1 MNQRILSTLGFD
13 KVKQQLLQFIVTA
26 QGTNEV
32 SELLPIA
39 DENKIQ
45 SWLNETQDGLKVQ
58 RLRGGIPIP
67 KLENIQPHMKRI
79 EIGADLNGIELA
91 QVGRVLSTTSELT
104 RFFDELSENEVDFER
119 LYMWREQLEVL
130 PELNRQLKQA
140 IDDDGYV
147 TDEASPALK
156 AIRQNIRRS
165 EQTIREELDSII
177 RGKNARYLS
186 DALVT
191 MRNERYVIPV
201 KQEYLSLIH
210 I

>member
-67 KLENIQPHMKRI
+67 KLENINH
-79 EIGADLNGIELA
+79 
-91 QVGRVLSTTSELT
+91 T
-104 RFFDELSENEVDFER
+104 
-119 LYMWREQLEVL
+119 
-130 PELNRQLKQA
+130 
-140 IDDDGYV
+140 
-147 TDEASPALK
+147 
-156 AIRQNIRRS
+156 
-165 EQTIREELDSII
+165 
-177 RGKNARYLS
+177 
-186 DALVT
+186 
-191 MRNERYVIPV
+191 
-201 KQEYLSLIH
+201 
-210 I
+210 

>member
-79 EIGADLNGIELA
+79 EIGADLNGVELA
-91 QVGRVLSTTSELT
+91 QVGSCLIDYFRTDS
-104 RFFDELSENEVDFER
+104 FF
-119 LYMWREQLEVL
+119 
-130 PELNRQLKQA
+130 
-140 IDDDGYV
+140 
-147 TDEASPALK
+147 
-156 AIRQNIRRS
+156 
-165 EQTIREELDSII
+165 
-177 RGKNARYLS
+177 
-186 DALVT
+186 
-191 MRNERYVIPV
+191 
-201 KQEYLSLIH
+201 
-210 I
+210 

>member
-1 MNQRILSTLGFD
+1 AKRNFLCYVSVFSTNEKVRKVGGKMNQRILSTLGFD

-156 AIRQNIRRS
+156 AIRQNIR
-165 EQTIREELDSII
+165 
-177 RGKNARYLS
+177 
-186 DALVT
+186 ALHNG
-191 MRNERYVIPV
+191 M
-201 KQEYLSLIH
+201 
-210 I
+210 

>member
-67 KLENIQPHMKRI
+67 KLENIQPHMILR
-79 EIGADLNGIELA
+79 
-91 QVGRVLSTTSELT
+91 ELT
-104 RFFDELSENEVDFER
+104 MGRPR
-119 LYMWREQLEVL
+119 KCVL
-130 PELNRQLKQA
+130 KKD
-140 IDDDGYV
+140 I
-147 TDEASPALK
+147 
-156 AIRQNIRRS
+156 
-165 EQTIREELDSII
+165 
-177 RGKNARYLS
+177 
-186 DALVT
+186 
-191 MRNERYVIPV
+191 
-201 KQEYLSLIH
+201 
-210 I
+210 

>member
-45 SWLNETQDGLKVQ
+45 ACV
-58 RLRGGIPIP
+58 
-67 KLENIQPHMKRI
+67 
-79 EIGADLNGIELA
+79 ELA

-201 KQEYLSLIH
+201 KQEYKNIFGGVVHDQVGPLSP
-210 I
+210 

>member
-104 RFFDELSENEVDFER
+104 RFFDE
-119 LYMWREQLEVL
+119 
-130 PELNRQLKQA
+130 
-140 IDDDGYV
+140 
-147 TDEASPALK
+147 
-156 AIRQNIRRS
+156 
-165 EQTIREELDSII
+165 
-177 RGKNARYLS
+177 
-186 DALVT
+186 
-191 MRNERYVIPV
+191 
-201 KQEYLSLIH
+201 
-210 I
+210 

>member
-79 EIGADLNGIELA
+79 EIGADLNGVELA

-104 RFFDELSENEVDFER
+104 RFFDELSENEVDFGR

-147 TDEASPALK
+147 TDV
-156 AIRQNIRRS
+156 
-165 EQTIREELDSII
+165 
-177 RGKNARYLS
+177 LS
-186 DALVT
+186 
-191 MRNERYVIPV
+191 
-201 KQEYLSLIH
+201 
-210 I
+210 

>member
-45 SWLNETQDGLKVQ
+45 AWLNETQDGLKVQ

-79 EIGADLNGIELA
+79 EIGADLNGVELA

-130 PELNRQLKQA
+130 PEK
-140 IDDDGYV
+140 
-147 TDEASPALK
+147 
-156 AIRQNIRRS
+156 
-165 EQTIREELDSII
+165 TIANDFS
-177 RGKNARYLS
+177 S
-186 DALVT
+186 D
-191 MRNERYVIPV
+191 
-201 KQEYLSLIH
+201 
-210 I
+210 